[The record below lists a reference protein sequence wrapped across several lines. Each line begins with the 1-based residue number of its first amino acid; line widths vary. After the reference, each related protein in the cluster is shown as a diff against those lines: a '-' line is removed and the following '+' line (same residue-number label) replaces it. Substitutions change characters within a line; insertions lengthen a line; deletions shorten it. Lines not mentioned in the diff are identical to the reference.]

1 MPPGKPPSHHA
12 SEPADPP
19 RLALL
24 SGGSR
29 GLGLALQQALRQAGY
44 RVVAFSR
51 TAGGPDAVAL
61 DLAHPEQA
69 AGAVQA
75 ALQGLDRRAPID
87 LLVLNNAAT
96 LQPIGPAWRQPP
108 HALQASL
115 ATNLVGAIAWIT
127 AIQAQLQDT
136 PGRKVLAQIS
146 TAAAQRPHPG
156 LSLYAAAKAG
166 MEQFMRV
173 LAAEQQDERHPF
185 LPVCLDPGALDT
197 GMQAQLRTAAPHE
210 LRHAADFVA
219 RRAQLRDPAQAAAA
233 IVATL
238 RAPGL
243 AAGACLRLEGA
254 AATPAPAVPL
264 PAAPAVALFPTPGRS
279 LPHA

>member
-1 MPPGKPPSHHA
+1 MPPGTLPPDLPLDLPDA
-12 SEPADPP
+12 P

-24 SGGSR
+24 SGASR
-29 GLGLALQQALRQAGY
+29 GLGAALKAALGREGF
-44 RVVAFSR
+44 RVVEFSR
-51 TAGGPDAVAL
+51 RACGPDAVAL
-61 DLAHPEQA
+61 DLARPEQA
-69 AGAVQA
+69 AGAVRT
-75 ALQGLDRRAPID
+75 ALQGLDHSAPID
-87 LLVLNNAAT
+87 LIVLNNAAT

-108 HALQASL
+108 HAVQDSL
-115 ATNLVGAIAWIT
+115 ATNLAGAIAWIA

-146 TAAAQRPHPG
+146 SAAAHRPHPG

-185 LPVCLDPGALDT
+185 VPVCLDPGALDT
-197 GMQAQLRTAAPHE
+197 GMQAQLRGAAPGD

-219 RRAQLRDPAQAAAA
+219 RRPQLRDPADAAAA

-238 RAPGL
+238 RAPHL
-243 AAGACLRLEGA
+243 AAGACLRLEA
-254 AATPAPAVPL
+254 PAPAA
-264 PAAPAVALFPTPGRS
+264 AAPAPFFTPGRS